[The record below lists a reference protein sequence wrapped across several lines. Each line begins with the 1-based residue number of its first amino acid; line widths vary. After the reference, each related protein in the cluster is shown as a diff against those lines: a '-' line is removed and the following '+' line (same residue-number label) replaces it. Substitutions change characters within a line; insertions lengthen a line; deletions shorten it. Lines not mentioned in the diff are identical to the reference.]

1 MLLRNKRNSEVE
13 IESKEEEKQA
23 DVKIIKSERKIQS
36 LKTEIERLKEMLNQK
51 EINSEQNEK
60 YAELLSEL
68 YEKGIPYS
76 TLSSPP
82 LCLVPP
88 L

>member
-1 MLLRNKRNSEVE
+1 MLLRNNRNSEVE

-51 EINSEQNEK
+51 EINFEQNEK
-60 YAELLSEL
+60 YAELLSEI
-68 YEKGIPYS
+68 YEKGIIDMDGKFIIPD
-76 TLSSPP
+76 TQR
-82 LCLVPP
+82 
-88 L
+88 

>member
-68 YEKGIPYS
+68 YENGIIDMDGKFIIPD
-76 TLSSPP
+76 TQR
-82 LCLVPP
+82 
-88 L
+88 

>member
-1 MLLRNKRNSEVE
+1 MLLRYKRNSEVE

-23 DVKIIKSERKIQS
+23 DVKIIISERKIQS
-36 LKTEIERLKEMLNQK
+36 LKKEIERLKEILNQK

-68 YEKGIPYS
+68 YEKGIIDMDGKFIIS
-76 TLSSPP
+76 DTQR
-82 LCLVPP
+82 
-88 L
+88 

>member
-13 IESKEEEKQA
+13 IKSKEEEKKA

-60 YAELLSEL
+60 YAEH
-68 YEKGIPYS
+68 
-76 TLSSPP
+76 
-82 LCLVPP
+82 
-88 L
+88 

>member
-1 MLLRNKRNSEVE
+1 MLLRNKRNSDVE

-23 DVKIIKSERKIQS
+23 DAKIIKSERKIQS

-68 YEKGIPYS
+68 YEKGIIDMDGNIIIPD
-76 TLSSPP
+76 TQR
-82 LCLVPP
+82 
-88 L
+88 

>member
-1 MLLRNKRNSEVE
+1 MK
-13 IESKEEEKQA
+13 IESKKEEKQA

-36 LKTEIERLKEMLNQK
+36 LKTEIERLKEILNQK

-68 YEKGIPYS
+68 YEKDIIDMDGKFIIPY
-76 TLSSPP
+76 TKR
-82 LCLVPP
+82 
-88 L
+88 

>member
-1 MLLRNKRNSEVE
+1 MLLRNKRNSVVE
-13 IESKEEEKQA
+13 IESKDEEMQA
-23 DVKIIKSERKIQS
+23 DLKIIKGERKIQS

-68 YEKGIPYS
+68 YEKGIIDMDGKLIIPD
-76 TLSSPP
+76 TQR
-82 LCLVPP
+82 
-88 L
+88 

>member
-1 MLLRNKRNSEVE
+1 MFIRNKRNSEDE
-13 IESKEEEKQA
+13 FESKEEEEQA

-36 LKTEIERLKEMLNQK
+36 LKAEIKRLKEILNQK

-68 YEKGIPYS
+68 YEKGIIDMDGEFIIS
-76 TLSSPP
+76 DSQK
-82 LCLVPP
+82 
-88 L
+88 

>member
-13 IESKEEEKQA
+13 IESKEEKKQA

-51 EINSEQNEK
+51 EINF
-60 YAELLSEL
+60 
-68 YEKGIPYS
+68 
-76 TLSSPP
+76 
-82 LCLVPP
+82 
-88 L
+88 

>member
-51 EINSEQNEK
+51 EINFEQNKK

-68 YEKGIPYS
+68 YENSIIDMDGKFIIPD
-76 TLSSPP
+76 TQR
-82 LCLVPP
+82 
-88 L
+88 

>member
-13 IESKEEEKQA
+13 IDNKEEEKQA
-23 DVKIIKSERKIQS
+23 DVKIIKNERKIQS
-36 LKTEIERLKEMLNQK
+36 LKTEIERLKEILNQK

-68 YEKGIPYS
+68 Y
-76 TLSSPP
+76 
-82 LCLVPP
+82 
-88 L
+88 

>member
-68 YEKGIPYS
+68 YEKGIIDMDGKFIIS
-76 TLSSPP
+76 DTQR
-82 LCLVPP
+82 
-88 L
+88 